1 MTETSQGPRQT
12 LAMRLAERQ
21 RQRDLRAERLA
32 RLRTATPEA
41 ALGVASGVNPGPLRK
56 SRRHP
61 PCPLRPLR
69 PPRPRPPHLPGP
81 GRPRRTPQ
89 KTPQKTQRRRSR
101 SSCAR

>member
-41 ALGVASGVNPGPLRK
+41 ALGVASGAAPEIETASPL
-56 SRRHP
+56 P
-61 PCPLRPLR
+61 PLR

-81 GRPRRTPQ
+81 GRPRRTP
-89 KTPQKTQRRRSR
+89 PKTQRRRSR